1 MWAPRTIAVISLVL
15 AGAGAMAP
23 KLSSGSCP
31 VTQPPFPPFIPP
43 AVFAGVPQLEE
54 FWYGSAALWTR
65 LPNTGDFLLP
75 GRVQKVFY
83 WRPGFD
89 GRVEHRPAMV
99 VTLERL
105 DAPAAPVEITNAT
118 NAFFDGSWAMLV
130 GVVTPSPGCWQVT
143 AQYQDASLTFI
154 ARASE

>member
-15 AGAGAMAP
+15 AGAGAMATTT
-23 KLSSGSCP
+23 SSGSCP
-31 VTQPPFPPFIPP
+31 VTQPPSPPFIPP

-89 GRVEHRPAMV
+89 GRVEQRPAMV
-99 VTLERL
+99 VRLERL
-105 DAPAAPVEITNAT
+105 DAPSPRVEITNVT

-130 GVVTPSPGCWQVT
+130 GVVAPSPGCWQVT